1 MSSLS
6 VELWAQKPLR
16 GASIWEL
23 IRDPAGNGIFVRAG
37 RTKIGT
43 FISQCAAA
51 AAGFVW
57 HHKLKFPFRLGTEYG
72 YAKRGPRLGAS
83 LDGLVFEC
91 LPRQCCPSWGQLHR
105 PAMRRDSWW
114 RVSHHNH
121 GALKIN
127 IELNKATKI
136 YATWC
141 ILESRPY
148 SIHQTLSFTLW
159 GHSWWTLLRH
169 EARVMTYGRLSVTRG
184 HSGLSNDPACSQTSF
199 STIPFNSVWVWSD
212 ITDNSAHIGGVFP
225 WQDIIIVSPKKYS
238 VVVSSNYYN
247 ATKSHQLHQEL
258 TLCATI
264 WTNHF

>member
-1 MSSLS
+1 
-6 VELWAQKPLR
+6 
-16 GASIWEL
+16 
-23 IRDPAGNGIFVRAG
+23 
-37 RTKIGT
+37 
-43 FISQCAAA
+43 
-51 AAGFVW
+51 
-57 HHKLKFPFRLGTEYG
+57 
-72 YAKRGPRLGAS
+72 
-83 LDGLVFEC
+83 
-91 LPRQCCPSWGQLHR
+91 
-105 PAMRRDSWW
+105 MRRDSWW

-127 IELNKATKI
+127 IEHNKATKI
-136 YATWC
+136 DATWC

-225 WQDIIIVSPKKYS
+225 WQDIIIVSPKKVQCCS
-238 VVVSSNYYN
+238 FLKSLQCNKKSSASSRAKGSPQTIVSGLVGILSQPGRPHPPLPLPEGWDSQKGKKNNVYFAFQAILSILFVHEKFHFFLLGRQKGGSN
-247 ATKSHQLHQEL
+247 
-258 TLCATI
+258 TLMN
-264 WTNHF
+264 WW

>member
-1 MSSLS
+1 
-6 VELWAQKPLR
+6 
-16 GASIWEL
+16 
-23 IRDPAGNGIFVRAG
+23 
-37 RTKIGT
+37 
-43 FISQCAAA
+43 
-51 AAGFVW
+51 
-57 HHKLKFPFRLGTEYG
+57 
-72 YAKRGPRLGAS
+72 
-83 LDGLVFEC
+83 
-91 LPRQCCPSWGQLHR
+91 
-105 PAMRRDSWW
+105 MRRDSWW

-225 WQDIIIVSPKKYS
+225 WQDIIIVSPKKVQCCSFLKSLQCNKKSSASSRAKGSPQTIVSGLVGILSQPGRPPPPLPLPEGWDSQKGEEKNYVYFAFQAILS
-238 VVVSSNYYN
+238 ILFFHEKFHFLVGTTKGGVQYPHELIRYWPPIYVLCVSSHFWPF
-247 ATKSHQLHQEL
+247 TK
-258 TLCATI
+258 A
-264 WTNHF
+264 N